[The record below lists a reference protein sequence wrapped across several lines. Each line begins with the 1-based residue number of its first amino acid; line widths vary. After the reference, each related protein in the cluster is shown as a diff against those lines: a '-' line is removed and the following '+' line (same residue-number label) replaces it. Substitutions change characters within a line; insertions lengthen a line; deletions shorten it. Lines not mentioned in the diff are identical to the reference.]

1 MKQQDWN
8 EYSIN
13 GNGHADPVFNSNEE
27 SLSQTIEGA
36 NEDWEWTDDK
46 FASLVDFDD
55 SPEIPLETIPESDLA
70 DSVLESNAIPQAELF
85 DDPIEGKTQPKFS
98 TSPFPKA
105 AAVGLVML
113 VLFGGGGLFLQSV
126 TSSASR
132 KAPAIANSPSPQP
145 TPTVPPT
152 PDTEVGN
159 LKTQVALGAQAAQ
172 IQDLDRT
179 KSPKTPKTS
188 VSKINKDANRSA
200 STQESSTEP
209 RSSTPPP
216 SYPPRPIVQRS
227 STPPPSYSPRPVVQ
241 REYTPPPSRP
251 AQSAQLAR
259 PSQPTQPTQ
268 SAQPA
273 RKAVE
278 ASSPSALPSQ
288 PKPTP
293 DPMQQWVALS
303 QIGSY
308 GTNPAGEDTSQPADS
323 RTKSIPTQTEEPF
336 VTTPRAIPVMS
347 STAGAVVTPTNVPLP
362 VAAASK
368 MQIPRDGSLD
378 DKETVFGS
386 SELPQG
392 VSLQPIGGDDTRMWG
407 HEDAEMSGL
416 RSPVLTTN
424 SPHQPPL
431 PNATGNQI
439 ASPPTAQINPTEEAS
454 LLSGVP
460 VRYLQVG
467 ELASGELLTPVI
479 WAGARASAGSASNSA
494 ASSAQEK
501 FIVEL
506 HEPLTDPQGSVM
518 LPQGTQIVAQ
528 IINVGESGLTQLEAT
543 QAIVDGQEYVLP
555 PGAISIRGSDGQPLM
570 ADKWGKKGNV
580 IASRDVTAFL
590 FGSLSKVG
598 EVLNQP
604 DVQQSI
610 NSSSGGFSS
619 STTTSNRR
627 PNLLGAIL
635 DGGFGPLT
643 QQILQRN
650 DKAIQE
656 IMSRPDVWYVRAGT
670 NIQVFVN
677 RSFEM

>member
-1 MKQQDWN
+1 MNQKDWN
-8 EYSIN
+8 EYRIN
-13 GNGHADPVFNSNEE
+13 ENGHADTVFNSNEE
-27 SLSQTIEGA
+27 SVSQIIEGA
-36 NEDWEWTDDK
+36 DEDWEWTDEK
-46 FASLVDFDD
+46 LASLVDFDD

-70 DSVLESNAIPQAELF
+70 DSVLESKAISQAELF

-172 IQDLDRT
+172 IQDLDRA

-188 VSKINKDANRSA
+188 VSKVNKDANPSP
-200 STQESSTEP
+200 STQESSTKP
-209 RSSTPPP
+209 GSSTPPP
-216 SYPPRPIVQRS
+216 SYLPRPVAQRS
-227 STPPPSYSPRPVVQ
+227 STAPPSYSPRPVVQ
-241 REYTPPPSRP
+241 REYTPLPSRP
-251 AQSAQLAR
+251 VQPTQLAR
-259 PSQPTQPTQ
+259 PTQPTQ

-278 ASSPSALPSQ
+278 APSPSALPSQ

-308 GTNPAGEDTSQPADS
+308 GTNPVGEDASQTADS
-323 RTKSIPTQTEEPF
+323 RITSVPTQTEEPF

-368 MQIPRDGSLD
+368 MHIPRDGSLD

-386 SELPQG
+386 SELPRG
-392 VSLQPIGGDDTRMWG
+392 VSSQPADGDDTRMRG
-407 HEDAEMSGL
+407 HGDAEMSGL
-416 RSPVLTTN
+416 RSPVLTAN
-424 SPHQPPL
+424 SPHQPLL
-431 PNATGNQI
+431 PNATENQI
-439 ASPPTAQINPTEEAS
+439 ASPPTDQINPAEES
-454 LLSGVP
+454 SVLSGVP
-460 VRYLQVG
+460 LRSLQVG
-467 ELASGELLTPVI
+467 EMASGELLTPVI

-501 FIVEL
+501 FIVQL
-506 HEPLTDPQGSVM
+506 NEPLTDPQGSVM
-518 LPQGTQIVAQ
+518 LPQGTQIVAR

-570 ADKWGKKGNV
+570 ADKWGKKGNA

-627 PNLLGAIL
+627 PNLLGAVL